1 MKKLFLLT
9 ALIAALF
16 PALDG
21 YAEETRVTVRAM
33 AVDAK
38 FIGSG
43 VGGMDVH
50 IAAVDSGE
58 VLAAGRIEGGTGDTA
73 LLMKTPHERGMQLSQ
88 GGAAAFKTA
97 LDLERPTRVR
107 VTVKG
112 PLDEPSAMQTLS
124 KTVTLVPGGHV
135 EGDGIVFNVPGLIVS
150 AEASQAEEGSLA
162 IEARVTM
169 MCGCPLTAG
178 GLWDAGE
185 FTVEALAIRDGA
197 VVDRQPL
204 AFTGEP
210 NTFAATFA
218 PEPGYDGIV
227 VTAYQA
233 GTGNAGSDLVDGGA
247 RDY

>member
-21 YAEETRVTVRAM
+21 YAEQTRVTVRAM

-58 VLAAGRIEGGTGDTA
+58 VLAKGRIEGGTGDTA
-73 LLMKTPHERGMQLSQ
+73 LLMSTPRERGMPLSE

-97 LDLERPTRVR
+97 LDLRQPTRVR
-107 VTVKG
+107 ITVKG
-112 PLDEPSAMQTLS
+112 PMDEPSAVQTLS
-124 KTVTLVPGGHV
+124 KTLTLVPGGHV
-135 EGDGIVFNVPGLIVS
+135 EGDGIVFDVPGLIVS
-150 AEASQAEEGSLA
+150 AEATKREGQALA
-162 IEARVTM
+162 VEAQVTM

-185 FTVEALAIRDGA
+185 FTVEALVMREGT
-197 VVDRQPL
+197 VVGRQPL
-204 AFTGEP
+204 AFTGAP
-210 NTFAATFA
+210 NTFATTLE
-218 PEPGYDGIV
+218 PERGYDRIE
-227 VTAYQA
+227 VTAYQS
-233 GTGNAGSDLVDGGA
+233 GTGNAGSDA
-247 RDY
+247 ITDY